1 MNWSKQHWSKRIAA
15 AARTAPADLVI
26 TNGKIVDVF
35 NLDIIEGDVAIVDGM
50 IAGIGGSYEGARVI
64 DAEGRYIAPSFI
76 DTHVHIE
83 SAMVTPAEFARVVLP
98 HGVTSVIAD
107 PHEIANVAG
116 TDGIQYMLDA
126 SENLPLDVYVMLPS
140 CVPCTP
146 FEHAGA
152 KLDAASLDAFYAH
165 PRVLGLA
172 EVMDYPSVRRGDD
185 DMLDKLM
192 SSHRHGRMIDGHG
205 AGLDEE
211 AINVYRAVGIRN
223 DHECVTAEEAKA
235 RLRRGMYVMI
245 REGSVAKD
253 VEAIIPAVTASNAR
267 RCVFCTDDKH
277 LDELLEEGSVDH
289 NARLAIRCGLDPLQA
304 IQMASLNAAECYG
317 LQTKGAIAPGYEAD
331 FLLLDDLERLT
342 IAQVYKAGRLV
353 GENGQ
358 YIGPRPQTAKIPAGL
373 LKSVHLPEITERD
386 LQIRLQEE
394 RRCHIIGINPNSLIT
409 TRLVEEVDAE
419 DGCFRPSVAKD
430 QLKIA
435 VLERHH
441 HTGCIGLGVVKGFG
455 IQCGAI
461 ASTVAH
467 DSHNLVVAG
476 SNDRDMLTA
485 IQALRDMEGG
495 LVVASD
501 GVVLAAIELPLAG
514 LMSTAD
520 YAELLQHMEQLHH
533 ALARIGA
540 SSEFNPFVTLSF
552 LCLPVIPELK
562 LTDMGLFDFAAFQ
575 HIPVT
580 EASRTADYVL
590 R

>member
-1 MNWSKQHWSKRIAA
+1 MNWNRQHWKKRISAA
-15 AARTAPADLVI
+15 GRTAPADLVI
-26 TNGKIVDVF
+26 TNGKIIDVF
-35 NLDIIEGDVAIVDGM
+35 NLEIIEGDVAIVDG
-50 IAGIGGSYEGARVI
+50 IIVGIGGSYEGARVI
-64 DAEGRYIAPSFI
+64 DAKGRYIAPSFI

-152 KLDAASLDAFYAH
+152 KLEAASLEAFYSH

-172 EVMDYPSVRRGDD
+172 EVMDYPSVRRGDAG
-185 DMLDKLM
+185 MLDKLL
-192 SSHRHGRMIDGHG
+192 SSHRHGGMIDGHG

-253 VEAIIPAVTASNAR
+253 VEALVPAVTASNAR

-277 LDELLEEGSVDH
+277 LDELLQEGSVDH

-304 IQMASLNAAECYG
+304 IQMASLNAAECFG

-331 FLLLDDLERLT
+331 FLLLDDLDRLT
-342 IAQVYKAGRLV
+342 IAQVYKAGSLV
-353 GENGQ
+353 GENGH
-358 YIGPRPQTAKIPAGL
+358 YTGPQPQTAEIPAGL
-373 LKSVHLPEITERD
+373 LKSVHLPEITEQD
-386 LQIRLQEE
+386 LQIRLQGE
-394 RRCHIIGINPNSLIT
+394 RRCPIIGINPNSLIT
-409 TRLVEEVDAE
+409 THLVEEVDTE
-419 DGCFRPSVAKD
+419 EGCFRPSVEKD
-430 QLKIA
+430 HMKIA

-441 HTGCIGLGVVKGFG
+441 HTGCIGLGIVKGFG

-485 IQALRDMEGG
+485 IEALRDMEGG

-514 LMSTAD
+514 LMSTGD
-520 YAELLQHMEQLHH
+520 YAEVLHHMEQLHQ
-533 ALARIGA
+533 ALSQIGA

-562 LTDMGLFDFAAFQ
+562 LTDMGLFDFSSFK
-575 HIPVT
+575 HIPVS
-580 EASRTADYVL
+580 EESRTADDVS

>member
-1 MNWSKQHWSKRIAA
+1 MNWSKQHWINRIAA
-15 AARTAPADLVI
+15 AGRRKPADLVI

-35 NLDIIEGDVAIVDGM
+35 NLEIMEGDIAIVDGM
-50 IAGIGGSYEGARVI
+50 IIGIGGSYEGDRVI

-98 HGVTSVIAD
+98 HGVTTVITD
-107 PHEIANVAG
+107 PHEIANVVG

-152 KLDAASLDAFYAH
+152 KLDAGSLEPFYAH

-185 DMLDKLM
+185 DMVDKLL
-192 SSHRHGRMIDGHG
+192 SSHRNGRMIDGHG

-223 DHECVTAEEAKA
+223 DHECVTAEEARA
-235 RLRRGMYVMI
+235 RLRRGMYVML

-253 VEAIIPAVTASNAR
+253 VEALIPAVTSSNAR

-277 LDELLEEGSVDH
+277 LDELLHEGSVDH

-304 IQMASLNAAECYG
+304 IQMASLNAAECFG
-317 LQTKGAIAPGYEAD
+317 LHTKGAIAPGYEAD
-331 FLLLDDLERLT
+331 FLLLDNLHDLT
-342 IAQVYKAGRLV
+342 IAQVYKAGNRV
-353 GENGQ
+353 GDNGQ
-358 YIGPRPQTAKIPAGL
+358 YTGPQLHSADIPSQL
-373 LKSVHLPEITERD
+373 MKTVHLPDITERD
-386 LQIRLQEE
+386 LQIELGNQE
-394 RRCHIIGINPNSLIT
+394 RNCHIIGINPNSLIT
-409 TRLVEEVDAE
+409 THLVEAVDIE
-419 DGCFRPSVAKD
+419 NGYFRSSVEKD

-435 VLERHH
+435 IFERHH
-441 HTGCIGLGVVKGFG
+441 HTGCVGLGIVKGFG
-455 IQCGAI
+455 IQSGAI

-485 IQALRDMEGG
+485 IQALRQMEGG
-495 LVVASD
+495 LVVTS
-501 GVVLAAIELPLAG
+501 GGEVLAAIELPLAG
-514 LMSTAD
+514 LMAINGYTKVLED
-520 YAELLQHMEQLHH
+520 MEQLNE

-540 SSEFNPFVTLSF
+540 SQEFNPFVTLSF

-562 LTDMGLFDFAAFQ
+562 LTDMGLFDFSSFT
-575 HIPVT
+575 HIPVS
-580 EASRTADYVL
+580 AK
-590 R
+590 

>member
-1 MNWSKQHWSKRIAA
+1 MNWSKQHWINRIAA
-15 AARTAPADLVI
+15 AGRRKPADLVI

-35 NLDIIEGDVAIVDGM
+35 NLEIMEGDIAIVDGM
-50 IAGIGGSYEGARVI
+50 IVGIGGSYEGERVI

-98 HGVTSVIAD
+98 HGVTTVITD
-107 PHEIANVAG
+107 PHEIANVVG
-116 TDGIQYMLDA
+116 TAGIQYMLDA
-126 SENLPLDVYVMLPS
+126 SENLPLDVYIMLPS

-152 KLDAASLDAFYAH
+152 KLDAGSLEPFYAH

-185 DMLDKLM
+185 MVDKLL
-192 SSHRHGRMIDGHG
+192 SSHRNGRMIDGHG

-223 DHECVTAEEAKA
+223 DHECVTAEEARV
-235 RLRRGMYVMI
+235 RLRRGMYVML

-253 VEAIIPAVTASNAR
+253 VEALIPAVTASNAR

-277 LDELLEEGSVDH
+277 LDELLHEGSVDH

-304 IQMASLNAAECYG
+304 IQMASLNAAECFG
-317 LQTKGAIAPGYEAD
+317 LHTKGAIAPGYEAD
-331 FLLLDDLERLT
+331 FLLLDNLHDLT
-342 IAQVYKAGRLV
+342 IAQVYKAGNRV
-353 GENGQ
+353 GDNGQ
-358 YIGPRPQTAKIPAGL
+358 YTGPQLHSAVIPSQL
-373 LKSVHLPEITERD
+373 MKTVHLPDITERD
-386 LQIRLQEE
+386 LQIELGNQE
-394 RRCHIIGINPNSLIT
+394 RHCHIIGINPNSLIT
-409 TRLVEEVDAE
+409 THLVEAVDIE
-419 DGCFRPSVAKD
+419 NGYFRSSVEKD

-435 VLERHH
+435 VFERHH
-441 HTGCIGLGVVKGFG
+441 HTGCVGLGIVKGFG
-455 IQCGAI
+455 IQSGAI

-485 IQALRDMEGG
+485 IQALRQMEGG
-495 LVVASD
+495 LVVTS
-501 GVVLAAIELPLAG
+501 GGKVLAAIELPLAG
-514 LMSTAD
+514 LMAINGYTKVLED
-520 YAELLQHMEQLHH
+520 MEQLNE

-540 SSEFNPFVTLSF
+540 SQEFNPFVTLSF

-562 LTDMGLFDFAAFQ
+562 LTDMGLFDFSSFT
-575 HIPVT
+575 HIPVS
-580 EASRTADYVL
+580 AK
-590 R
+590 

>member
-1 MNWSKQHWSKRIAA
+1 MNWSKQHWINRIAA
-15 AARTAPADLVI
+15 AGRRKPADLVI

-35 NLDIIEGDVAIVDGM
+35 NLEIMEGDIAIVDGM
-50 IAGIGGSYEGARVI
+50 IIGIGGSYEGDRVI

-98 HGVTSVIAD
+98 HGVTTVITD
-107 PHEIANVAG
+107 PHEIANVVG

-152 KLDAASLDAFYAH
+152 KLDAGSLEPFYAH

-185 DMLDKLM
+185 DMVDKLL
-192 SSHRHGRMIDGHG
+192 SSHRNGRMIDGHG

-223 DHECVTAEEAKA
+223 DHECVTAEEARV
-235 RLRRGMYVMI
+235 RLRRGMYVML

-253 VEAIIPAVTASNAR
+253 VEALIPAVTSSNAR

-277 LDELLEEGSVDH
+277 LDELLHEGSVDH

-304 IQMASLNAAECYG
+304 IQMASLNAAECFG
-317 LQTKGAIAPGYEAD
+317 LHTKGAIAPGYEAD
-331 FLLLDDLERLT
+331 FLLLDNLHDLT
-342 IAQVYKAGRLV
+342 IAQVYKAGNRV
-353 GENGQ
+353 GDNGQ
-358 YIGPRPQTAKIPAGL
+358 YTGPQLHSADIPSQL
-373 LKSVHLPEITERD
+373 MKTVHLPDITEWD
-386 LQIRLQEE
+386 LQIELGNQE
-394 RRCHIIGINPNSLIT
+394 RHCHIIGINPNSLIT
-409 TRLVEEVDAE
+409 THLVEAVDIE
-419 DGCFRPSVAKD
+419 NGYFRSSVEKD

-435 VLERHH
+435 VFERHH
-441 HTGCIGLGVVKGFG
+441 HTGCVGLGIVKGFG
-455 IQCGAI
+455 IQSGAI

-485 IQALRDMEGG
+485 IQALRQMEGG
-495 LVVASD
+495 LVVTS
-501 GVVLAAIELPLAG
+501 GGKVLAAIELPLAG
-514 LMSTAD
+514 LMAIND
-520 YAELLQHMEQLHH
+520 YTKVLEDMEQLNE

-540 SSEFNPFVTLSF
+540 SQEFNPFVTLSF

-562 LTDMGLFDFAAFQ
+562 LTDMGLFDFSSFT
-575 HIPVT
+575 HIPVS
-580 EASRTADYVL
+580 AK
-590 R
+590 

>member
-1 MNWSKQHWSKRIAA
+1 MNWSKQHWINRIAA
-15 AARTAPADLVI
+15 AGRRKPADLVI

-35 NLDIIEGDVAIVDGM
+35 NLEIMEGDIAIVDGM
-50 IAGIGGSYEGARVI
+50 IVGIGGSYEGERVI

-98 HGVTSVIAD
+98 HGVTTVITD
-107 PHEIANVAG
+107 PHEIANVVG
-116 TDGIQYMLDA
+116 TAGIQYMLDA
-126 SENLPLDVYVMLPS
+126 SENLPLDVYIMLPS

-152 KLDAASLDAFYAH
+152 KLDAGSLEPFYAH

-185 DMLDKLM
+185 DMVDKLL
-192 SSHRHGRMIDGHG
+192 SSHRNGRMIDGHG

-223 DHECVTAEEAKA
+223 DHECVTAEEARV
-235 RLRRGMYVMI
+235 RLRRGMYVML

-253 VEAIIPAVTASNAR
+253 VEALIPAVTASNAR

-277 LDELLEEGSVDH
+277 LDELLHEGSVDH

-304 IQMASLNAAECYG
+304 IQMASLNAAECFG
-317 LQTKGAIAPGYEAD
+317 LHTKGAIAPGYEAD
-331 FLLLDDLERLT
+331 FLLLDNLHDLT
-342 IAQVYKAGRLV
+342 IAQVYKAGNRV
-353 GENGQ
+353 GDNGQ
-358 YIGPRPQTAKIPAGL
+358 YTGPQLHSAVIPSQL
-373 LKSVHLPEITERD
+373 MKTVHLPDITERD
-386 LQIRLQEE
+386 LQIELGNQE
-394 RRCHIIGINPNSLIT
+394 RHCHIIGINPNSLIT
-409 TRLVEEVDAE
+409 THLVEAVDIE
-419 DGCFRPSVAKD
+419 NGYFRSSVEKD

-435 VLERHH
+435 VFERHH
-441 HTGCIGLGVVKGFG
+441 HTGCVGLGIVKGFG
-455 IQCGAI
+455 IQSGAI

-485 IQALRDMEGG
+485 IQALRQMEGG
-495 LVVASD
+495 LVVTS
-501 GVVLAAIELPLAG
+501 GGKVLAAIELPLAG
-514 LMSTAD
+514 LMAINGYTKVLED
-520 YAELLQHMEQLHH
+520 MEQLNE

-540 SSEFNPFVTLSF
+540 SQEFNPFVTLSF

-562 LTDMGLFDFAAFQ
+562 LTDMGLFDFSSFT
-575 HIPVT
+575 HIPVS
-580 EASRTADYVL
+580 AK
-590 R
+590 

>member
-1 MNWSKQHWSKRIAA
+1 MNWSKPHWSKRIAA

-35 NLDIIEGDVAIVDGM
+35 NLDIIEGDVAIVDGI

-192 SSHRHGRMIDGHG
+192 SSHRHGGMIDGHG

-223 DHECVTAEEAKA
+223 DHECVTAEEAKV

-253 VEAIIPAVTASNAR
+253 VEALIPAVTASNAR

-358 YIGPRPQTAKIPAGL
+358 YIGPQPQTAKIPAGL

-386 LQIRLQEE
+386 LQIRIQEE
-394 RRCHIIGINPNSLIT
+394 HRCHIIGINPNSLIT
-409 TRLVEEVDAE
+409 THLVEEVDAE

-441 HTGCIGLGVVKGFG
+441 RTGCIGLGIVKGFG

-485 IQALRDMEGG
+485 IRALRDLEGG

-520 YAELLQHMEQLHH
+520 YAEVLQHMEQLHH

-552 LCLPVIPELK
+552 LGLPVIPELK
-562 LTDMGLFDFAAFQ
+562 LTDMGLFDFTAFQ

-580 EASRTADYVL
+580 EESRTADYVS

>member
-1 MNWSKQHWSKRIAA
+1 MNWSTQHWNNRIA
-15 AARTAPADLVI
+15 TASRKKPADLVI

-35 NLDIIEGDVAIVDGM
+35 NLEIMEGDIAIVDGM
-50 IAGIGGSYEGARVI
+50 IVGIGGSYEGERVI

-98 HGVTSVIAD
+98 HGVTTVITD
-107 PHEIANVAG
+107 PHEIANVVG

-126 SENLPLDVYVMLPS
+126 SEHLPLDVYVMLPS

-152 KLDAASLDAFYAH
+152 KLDAASLEPFYAH

-185 DMLDKLM
+185 DMVDKLL
-192 SSHRHGRMIDGHG
+192 SSHRNGRMIDGHG

-223 DHECVTAEEAKA
+223 DHECVTAEEAKV
-235 RLRRGMYVMI
+235 RLRRGMYVML

-253 VEAIIPAVTASNAR
+253 VEALIPAVTASNAR

-277 LDELLEEGSVDH
+277 LDELLHEGSVDH

-304 IQMASLNAAECYG
+304 IQMASLNAAECFG
-317 LQTKGAIAPGYEAD
+317 LHTKGAIAPGYEAD
-331 FLLLDDLERLT
+331 FLLLDDLHQLT
-342 IAQVYKAGRLV
+342 IAQVYKAGNRV
-353 GENGQ
+353 GDNGQ
-358 YIGPRPQTAKIPAGL
+358 YTGPQLHSADIPTLL
-373 LKSVHLPEITERD
+373 LKTVHLPDITERD
-386 LQIRLQEE
+386 LQIELGNQEH
-394 RRCHIIGINPNSLIT
+394 RCHIIGINPNSLIT
-409 TRLVEEVDAE
+409 THLVEEVDIE
-419 DGCFRPSVAKD
+419 SGYFRSSVEKD

-435 VLERHH
+435 VFERHH
-441 HTGCIGLGVVKGFG
+441 HTGCVGLGIVKGFG
-455 IQCGAI
+455 IQSGAI

-485 IQALRDMEGG
+485 IQTLRQMEGG
-495 LVVASD
+495 LVVTS
-501 GVVLAAIELPLAG
+501 GGEVLASIELPLAG
-514 LMSTAD
+514 LMATGD
-520 YAELLQHMEQLHH
+520 YTKVLEDMEQLNE

-540 SSEFNPFVTLSF
+540 SKEFNPFVTLSF

-562 LTDMGLFDFAAFQ
+562 LTDMGLFDFSSFT
-575 HIPVT
+575 HIPVS
-580 EASRTADYVL
+580 ANQ
-590 R
+590 

>member
-1 MNWSKQHWSKRIAA
+1 MNWSKQHWINRIAA
-15 AARTAPADLVI
+15 AGRRKPADLVI

-35 NLDIIEGDVAIVDGM
+35 NLEIMEGDIAIVDGM
-50 IAGIGGSYEGARVI
+50 IVGIGGSYEGERVI

-98 HGVTSVIAD
+98 HGVTTVITD
-107 PHEIANVAG
+107 PHEIANVVG
-116 TDGIQYMLDA
+116 TAGIQYMLDA
-126 SENLPLDVYVMLPS
+126 SENLPLDVYIMLPS

-152 KLDAASLDAFYAH
+152 KLDAGSLEPFYAH

-185 DMLDKLM
+185 DMVDKLL
-192 SSHRHGRMIDGHG
+192 SSHRNGRMIDGHG

-223 DHECVTAEEAKA
+223 DHECVTAEEARV
-235 RLRRGMYVMI
+235 RLRRGMYVML

-253 VEAIIPAVTASNAR
+253 VEALIPAVTASNAR

-277 LDELLEEGSVDH
+277 LDELLHEGSVDH

-304 IQMASLNAAECYG
+304 IQMASLNAAECFG
-317 LQTKGAIAPGYEAD
+317 LHTKGAIAPGYEAD
-331 FLLLDDLERLT
+331 FLLLDNLHDLT
-342 IAQVYKAGRLV
+342 IAQVYKAGNRV
-353 GENGQ
+353 GDNGQ
-358 YIGPRPQTAKIPAGL
+358 YTGPQLHSAVIPSQL
-373 LKSVHLPEITERD
+373 MKTVHLPDITERD
-386 LQIRLQEE
+386 LQIELGNQE
-394 RRCHIIGINPNSLIT
+394 RHCHIIGINPNSLIT
-409 TRLVEEVDAE
+409 THLVEAVDIE
-419 DGCFRPSVAKD
+419 NGYFRSSVEKD

-435 VLERHH
+435 VFERHH
-441 HTGCIGLGVVKGFG
+441 HTGCVGLGIVKGFS
-455 IQCGAI
+455 IQSGAI

-485 IQALRDMEGG
+485 IQALRQMEGG
-495 LVVASD
+495 LVVTS
-501 GVVLAAIELPLAG
+501 GGKVLAAIELPLAG
-514 LMSTAD
+514 LMAINGYTKVLED
-520 YAELLQHMEQLHH
+520 MEQLNE

-540 SSEFNPFVTLSF
+540 SQEFNPFVTLSF

-562 LTDMGLFDFAAFQ
+562 LTDMGLFDFSSFT
-575 HIPVT
+575 HIPVS
-580 EASRTADYVL
+580 AK
-590 R
+590 

>member
-1 MNWSKQHWSKRIAA
+1 MNWSKQHWINRIAA
-15 AARTAPADLVI
+15 AGRRKPADLVI

-35 NLDIIEGDVAIVDGM
+35 NLEIMEGDIAIVDGM
-50 IAGIGGSYEGARVI
+50 IIGIGGSYEGDRVI

-98 HGVTSVIAD
+98 HGVTTVITD
-107 PHEIANVAG
+107 PHEIANVVG

-152 KLDAASLDAFYAH
+152 KLDAGSLEPFYAH

-185 DMLDKLM
+185 DMVDKLL
-192 SSHRHGRMIDGHG
+192 SSHRNGRMIDGHG

-223 DHECVTAEEAKA
+223 DHECVTAEEARA
-235 RLRRGMYVMI
+235 RLRRGMYVML

-253 VEAIIPAVTASNAR
+253 VEALIPAVTSSNAR

-277 LDELLEEGSVDH
+277 LDELLHEGSVDH

-304 IQMASLNAAECYG
+304 IQMASLNAAECFG
-317 LQTKGAIAPGYEAD
+317 LHTKGAIAPGYEAD
-331 FLLLDDLERLT
+331 FLLLDNLHDLT
-342 IAQVYKAGRLV
+342 IAQVYKAGNRV
-353 GENGQ
+353 GDNGQ
-358 YIGPRPQTAKIPAGL
+358 YTGPQLHSADIPSQL
-373 LKSVHLPEITERD
+373 MKTVHLPDITERD
-386 LQIRLQEE
+386 LQIELGNQE
-394 RRCHIIGINPNSLIT
+394 RNCHIIGINPNSLIT
-409 TRLVEEVDAE
+409 THLVEAVDIE
-419 DGCFRPSVAKD
+419 NGYFRSSVEKD

-435 VLERHH
+435 VFERHH
-441 HTGCIGLGVVKGFG
+441 HTGCVGLGIVKGFG
-455 IQCGAI
+455 IQSGAI

-485 IQALRDMEGG
+485 IQALRQMEGG
-495 LVVASD
+495 LVVTS
-501 GVVLAAIELPLAG
+501 GGEVLAAIELPLAG
-514 LMSTAD
+514 LMAINGYTKVLED
-520 YAELLQHMEQLHH
+520 MEQLNE

-540 SSEFNPFVTLSF
+540 SQEFNPFVTLSF

-562 LTDMGLFDFAAFQ
+562 LTDMGLFDFSSFT
-575 HIPVT
+575 HIPVS
-580 EASRTADYVL
+580 AK
-590 R
+590 